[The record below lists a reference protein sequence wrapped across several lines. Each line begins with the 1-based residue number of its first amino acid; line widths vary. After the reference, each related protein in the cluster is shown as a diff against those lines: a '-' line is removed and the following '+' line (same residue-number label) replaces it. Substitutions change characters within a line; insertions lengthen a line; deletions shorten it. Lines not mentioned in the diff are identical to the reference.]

1 MERVYISKIEAFGET
16 WKLTASDTGML
27 SFYPYNEAIIP
38 RENEI
43 TRWAARELQ
52 EYLVHIRTEFSVPL
66 DLRATPFQMRVWQ
79 ALRQV
84 PYGSTKTYGQI
95 AADIGSPKAVRA
107 VGQAI
112 GRNPCLI
119 LVPCHRIIGKSGAL
133 TGFSAGMERKKRLLD
148 LEGIPY

>member
-1 MERVYISKIEAFGET
+1 MERVYISIIEVFGET
-16 WKLTASDTGML
+16 WKLTASDTGIL
-27 SFYPYNEAIIP
+27 SVYPSNEAIIP
-38 RENEI
+38 CENEI
-43 TRWAARELQ
+43 SRWAARELQ

-66 DLRATPFQMRVWQ
+66 DLRGTTFQMRVWQ

-84 PYGSTKTYGQI
+84 PYGSIKTYGQI

>member
-1 MERVYISKIEAFGET
+1 
-16 WKLTASDTGML
+16 
-27 SFYPYNEAIIP
+27 
-38 RENEI
+38 
-43 TRWAARELQ
+43 
-52 EYLVHIRTEFSVPL
+52 
-66 DLRATPFQMRVWQ
+66 MRVWQ

-84 PYGSTKTYGQI
+84 PYGSIKTYGQI